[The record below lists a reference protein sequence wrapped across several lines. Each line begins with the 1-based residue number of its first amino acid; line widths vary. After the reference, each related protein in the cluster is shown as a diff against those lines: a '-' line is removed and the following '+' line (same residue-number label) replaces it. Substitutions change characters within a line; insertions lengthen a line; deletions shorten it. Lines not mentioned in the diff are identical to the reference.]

1 MWCFL
6 SCVSQDL
13 GPVLRRVRV
22 SRVPRQDRRVS
33 ASISSGEN
41 WTVTTSHPTR
51 TACSS
56 AASWLRSPPSTSK
69 DLLKA
74 LELQIWQGQHY
85 PGVFDVT
92 GVECNILNLRKDVEL
107 KYPLFWPTQA
117 VRLRDFFGKKPYY
130 NQWWIASTLQT
141 NELIFHLSSVAGSLV
156 IFLLEEPFTFIKVS
170 ALWESVDWTKDGIE
184 LNQRFP
190 IPENYNARFC
200 RSFSLKLGLRSDYTS
215 TWCRCL

>member
-33 ASISSGEN
+33 ASISSGAN
-41 WTVTTSHPTR
+41 WTVTTSRPTR

-69 DLLKA
+69 DRHKA
-74 LELQIWQGQHY
+74 LELQIRQEQRY

-92 GVECNILNLRKDVEL
+92 GVWCNILNLRKDVEL
-107 KYPLFWPTQA
+107 KSPLVWFW
-117 VRLRDFFGKKPYY
+117 RLLLQKNLLKSMMNCLNITNSVKKRTNLSFILWRRLFGY
-130 NQWWIASTLQT
+130 
-141 NELIFHLSSVAGSLV
+141 IFDGRM
-156 IFLLEEPFTFIKVS
+156 FTFLKVS
-170 ALWESVDWTKDGIE
+170 AL
-184 LNQRFP
+184 
-190 IPENYNARFC
+190 
-200 RSFSLKLGLRSDYTS
+200 
-215 TWCRCL
+215 

>member
-6 SCVSQDL
+6 SWVSQDL

-41 WTVTTSHPTR
+41 WTVTTSHPTQ

-69 DLLKA
+69 HLLKA
-74 LELQIWQGQHY
+74 LELQIWQEQRY
-85 PGVFDVT
+85 PEVFDVT

-117 VRLRDFFGKKPYY
+117 VRFRDFFCKKPYC

-141 NELIFHLSSVAGSLV
+141 NELIFHLSSGAGSLV

-170 ALWESVDWTKDGIE
+170 ALWESVDWTIDGIE

-200 RSFSLKLGLRSDYTS
+200 RSFSLNLGLRSDYTS